1 MTAARDTRSMLGR
14 RGTLKFL
21 AGPPFVW
28 LALFFL
34 LPLVLIAAFSL
45 RAGSGAV
52 GPSEPW
58 APTGE
63 QYAEVLGTP
72 AFMRLLGISVLM
84 ALGIAGLATLL
95 AYPVAYF
102 LTFRAGSRAPMFLT
116 LLLIPFAVSYLLRV
130 MAWKLML
137 GPEGGINSLL
147 GTLGLT
153 EEPIGLLLYS
163 RPAVIITLVYV
174 WIPFAALPIY
184 AAMQRIDRSHLEAAA
199 DLGAG
204 PWARFWRVTVPLS
217 LPGALAT
224 FFMVFIPTVGEY
236 VTPSLVGGTEGFM
249 YGNLIRDFF
258 TRAANWSLGS
268 ALSLIMLGLTLALVA
283 LALRLVSFRGMAR

>member
-1 MTAARDTRSMLGR
+1 MLGR
-14 RGTLKFL
+14 RGTLRFL
-21 AGPPFVW
+21 VAPSFAW
-28 LALFFL
+28 LVLFFL
-34 LPLVLIAAFSL
+34 VPLLLIGAFSL
-45 RAGSGAV
+45 RVGSGAL
-52 GPSEPW
+52 GPSDPW
-58 APTGE
+58 ALSAE
-63 QYAEVLGTP
+63 QFGKILGTP
-72 AFMRLLGISVLM
+72 AFMRLLGVSVLM
-84 ALGIAGLATLL
+84 AVGIAGVATIL

-102 LTFRAGSRAPMFLT
+102 LTFRAGPRAPMFLT
-116 LLLIPFAVSYLLRV
+116 LLLVPFAVSYLLRV

-153 EEPIGLLLYS
+153 DEPIELLLYS

-174 WIPFAALPIY
+174 WIPFATLPIY

-236 VTPSLVGGTEGFM
+236 VTPTLVGGSDGIM
-249 YGNLIRDFF
+249 YGNIIQGFF
-258 TRAANWSLGS
+258 TRSANWPLGS
-268 ALSLIMLGLTLALVA
+268 AMAMIMLALTLVVVAVA
-283 LALRLVSFRGMAR
+283 LRVIDLRRVAP